1 MHAFT
6 HAIMCFYMFYIV
18 YNLDEIIFLH
28 APVLNGW
35 QHKCT
40 SDRNLIGGELGD
52 ISGTIIW
59 WNEVSV
65 VEYSNQHR
73 HIVLLPT
80 SCVVGPS
87 RYKFHEILMV
97 LYSRMDL
104 WKICDKVVM
113 SYYPT
118 HSYVWPFGRCIK
130 CFIWEWLIDFF
141 IYSYIFVTVSQNWY
155 ANI

>member
-1 MHAFT
+1 MKSYSCT
-6 HAIMCFYMFYIV
+6 HPSWMADNI
-18 YNLDEIIFLH
+18 NALATGTWL
-28 APVLNGW
+28 VL
-35 QHKCT
+35 
-40 SDRNLIGGELGD
+40 GGELRD

-97 LYSRMDL
+97 L
-104 WKICDKVVM
+104 
-113 SYYPT
+113 
-118 HSYVWPFGRCIK
+118 
-130 CFIWEWLIDFF
+130 
-141 IYSYIFVTVSQNWY
+141 
-155 ANI
+155 